1 MEFVGF
7 YNWGG
12 GSSGTEVITGGS
24 NEQLP
29 SATQNI
35 STNEF
40 MFFSGEFTNLSRHLI
55 HISLFGFQSGGVSA
69 FHRHDLRPYESLKV
83 RNVPLQKAEVFV
95 PSGELIGFHGMGVL
109 RQANDEEEKTLALL
123 NSSIKE
129 ELAQSPVFALDKY
142 KQSSITTATTTTLW
156 TPASDTTIGVYKI
169 TISTAGAQVLQLF
182 FTDSAGS
189 GGSVK
194 QIGLLEFGGVGTFVY
209 DFDTALLR
217 NPNGNDGL
225 LRCITNT
232 TANTYIDVIG
242 HEIKFSQ

>member
-1 MEFVGF
+1 MEFTGF
-7 YNWGG
+7 FNWGG
-12 GSSGTEVITGGS
+12 TGTELITGGS
-24 NEQLP
+24 NEQIP
-29 SATQNI
+29 SAEQNI
-35 STNEF
+35 STNEY
-40 MFFSGEFTNLSRHLI
+40 MFFSGDFTNLSRHLI
-55 HISLFGFQSGGVSA
+55 HISLFGFQQGGVSPL
-69 FHRHDLRPYESLKV
+69 HRHDLRPYESLKV
-83 RNVPLQKAEVFV
+83 VNVPLQRVAVFV
-95 PSGELIGFHGMGVL
+95 PTGKVIGFHAMGVL

-123 NSSIKE
+123 KATVHE
-129 ELAQSPVFALDKY
+129 DLHQSPVFALDQY
-142 KQSSITTATTTTLW
+142 KSASITTATTTTLW

-189 GGSVK
+189 GGSTK
-194 QIGLLEFGGVGTFVY
+194 QIGLLRFASEGTFVY

-242 HEIKFSQ
+242 HDIPFSQ